1 MSQLWPDIPFNLAVS
16 GITSCGK
23 SRYTLN
29 LLQTT
34 FKGKFDRIVIF
45 CPTFHENKAYEK
57 KFIVKDPDVIV
68 LPPASVREN
77 LDSLLKTCTET
88 YGGNGDNV
96 LFLID
101 DCANQKDAKI
111 KSCELTRLAFSGR
124 HLGISVWFI
133 TQKYNAVIKD
143 FRDNIRALVQ
153 FYEKDEDSLKASLS
167 ENGVIPKELR
177 AGVIER
183 LKSSRTA
190 KLVMRLEH
198 PYTYDVVD
206 N

>member
-1 MSQLWPDIPFNLAVS
+1 MAQLWPDLPFNLVIS
-16 GITSCGK
+16 GITNCGK
-23 SRYTLN
+23 SRFTLN

-34 FKGKFDRIVIF
+34 FRRKFDRVVIF
-45 CPTFHENKAYEK
+45 CPTFNENRAYEK
-57 KFIVKDPDVIV
+57 KFVRRDRDVIV
-68 LPPASVREN
+68 LPPAGVR
-77 LDSLLKTCTET
+77 DSLDTYLRICSDT

-153 FYEKDEDSLKASLS
+153 FYEKDEDSLKTALS
-167 ENGVIPKELR
+167 ENGVIPKEKR
-177 AGVIER
+177 SSVVER
-183 LKSSRTA
+183 LKRGRKS
-190 KLVMRLEH
+190 KLIMRLEH